1 MIYFALTLLLHNTL
15 PLQMVNNIL
24 SVSFLEKL
32 DDEVESCFAKVNSID
47 FLKFFYKYI
56 LTIILI
62 SFLIG
67 VLST

>member
-47 FLKFFYKYI
+47 FLKIFYKYI